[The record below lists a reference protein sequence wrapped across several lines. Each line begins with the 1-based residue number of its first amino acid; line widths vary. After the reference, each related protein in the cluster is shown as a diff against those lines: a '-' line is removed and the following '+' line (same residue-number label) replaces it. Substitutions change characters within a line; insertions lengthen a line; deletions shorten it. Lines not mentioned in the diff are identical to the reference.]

1 MTKNLKMT
9 QMIKTVKFYK
19 RRTYALFTILMLVIG
34 YYVKTDIVNL
44 VQHRKQQDTI
54 SIRDLTIKELNYKIL
69 ESYEQLNYK
78 EKEIEIL
85 KINVELLKDA
95 VREKRSFNNSNIIDT
110 KSIHTDSTGNVIK
123 IGE

>member
-1 MTKNLKMT
+1 
-9 QMIKTVKFYK
+9 MIKTVKFYK

-95 VREKRSFNNSNIIDT
+95 VREKRSFNSSNIIDT